1 MKLIDKIKEW
11 LEDEV
16 IQHQEYECDSYPDFG
31 DGILEGRLECAESL
45 LNQIKKW
52 EKENHEQGLH

>member
-11 LEDEV
+11 LDDEV
-16 IQHQEYECDSYPDFG
+16 IQHQEYERVSYPDFE
-31 DGILEGRLECAESL
+31 DGILEGRHECAESL

-52 EKENHEQGLH
+52 EEGEK

>member
-16 IQHQEYECDSYPDFG
+16 TQHQEYERDSYPDFE